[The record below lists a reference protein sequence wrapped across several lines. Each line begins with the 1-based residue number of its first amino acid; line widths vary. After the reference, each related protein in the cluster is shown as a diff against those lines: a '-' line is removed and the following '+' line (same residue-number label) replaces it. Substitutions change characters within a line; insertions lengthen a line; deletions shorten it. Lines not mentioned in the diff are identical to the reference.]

1 MEIRPQKTNF
11 LLASALT
18 VPHAIPFFPIRI
30 VPDPLAPSL
39 PGAYCLEVG
48 SFEVGRK
55 RRGGKWEEK
64 AFFFPHLSIRF
75 PAPPG
80 ESRNWVI

>member
-1 MEIRPQKTNF
+1 M
-11 LLASALT
+11 
-18 VPHAIPFFPIRI
+18 PHAIPFFPDRI
-30 VPDPLAPSL
+30 VPDPLAPLL
-39 PGAYCLEVG
+39 PEAYCLEAG
-48 SFEVGRK
+48 SFEVGRKNDVGRK